1 MSVGPPPGGLSSLW
15 AMMPKCDFCVI
26 CFTATVDHAPSSF
39 PGPSCAHAFRLHG
52 FETRS
57 CVRPATSPARQSP
70 ASPPSPPPP
79 GDIFVESEV
88 SVGSTFTV
96 WLPIN
101 QKGSPLRVE
110 EGEAV

>member
-1 MSVGPPPGGLSSLW
+1 MSPL
-15 AMMPKCDFCVI
+15 
-26 CFTATVDHAPSSF
+26 
-39 PGPSCAHAFRLHG
+39 
-52 FETRS
+52 RS
-57 CVRPATSPARQSP
+57 SP
-70 ASPPSPPPP
+70 ASPPSPSPSPP

>member
-1 MSVGPPPGGLSSLW
+1 MLGCALW
-15 AMMPKCDFCVI
+15 PSRR
-26 CFTATVDHAPSSF
+26 FT
-39 PGPSCAHAFRLHG
+39 L
-52 FETRS
+52 
-57 CVRPATSPARQSP
+57 
-70 ASPPSPPPP
+70 PPSPSSPHHLP